1 MKNYIKSIILLLGI
15 IGMSVLLSIASDD
28 IIQYVIIVSMIVIVL
43 PLFAWAIKLI
53 VFDSLSDL
61 EDISPNE
68 DYDNDNIL

>member
-15 IGMSVLLSIASDD
+15 IGMPVLLSIASDD